1 MKKLISILVLMVA
14 FVAVSVAQ
22 DLTASNSAVYI
33 AKGATKDTLNKNSSI
48 TYTAF
53 VQNFAYAVK
62 FQVTQTEVSGYAKTK
77 TYLETSFD
85 NVLWTKLDSV
95 SVAETAKG
103 ISTLKNPYTQYI
115 RLRTVGL
122 DSTQTTRVK
131 YYLLIEKRP

>member
-1 MKKLISILVLMVA
+1 MKKLISILFLMVA

-22 DLTASNSAVYI
+22 NLTVSNSAVYI
-33 AKGATKDTLNKNSSI
+33 AKGATKDTLNKNGSI

-62 FQVTQTEVSGYAKTK
+62 FQVTQTQVSGYAKTK
-77 TYLETSFD
+77 TYVESSFD
-85 NVLWTKLDSV
+85 NVAWTKIDSV
-95 SVAETAKG
+95 SLAGTSKG
-103 ISTLKNPYTQYI
+103 VSTLKNPYTQYV

-131 YYLLIEKRP
+131 YYFLIEKRP

>member
-1 MKKLISILVLMVA
+1 MKKLISILFLMVA

-22 DLTASNSAVYI
+22 NLTVSNSAVYI
-33 AKGATKDTLNKNSSI
+33 AKGATKDTLNKDASI

-62 FQVTQTEVSGYAKTK
+62 FQVTQTQVSGYAKTK
-77 TYLETSFD
+77 TYVESSFD
-85 NVLWTKLDSV
+85 NVAWTKIDSV
-95 SVAETAKG
+95 SLSGTSKG
-103 ISTLKNPYTQYI
+103 VSTLKNPYTQYV

-131 YYLLIEKRP
+131 YYFLIEKRP

>member
-1 MKKLISILVLMVA
+1 MKRLISILVLMIA
-14 FVAVSVAQ
+14 FAAVSVAQ
-22 DLTASNSAVYI
+22 DLTVNNSAVYI
-33 AKGATKDTLNKNSSI
+33 VKGAAKDTLNKNASI
-48 TYTAF
+48 TCTAY
-53 VQNFAYAVK
+53 VPNFCYAAK
-62 FQVTQTEVSGYAKTK
+62 FQITQTEVSGYAKTK

>member
-1 MKKLISILVLMVA
+1 MKKLISILALMVA

-22 DLTASNSAVYI
+22 NLTVSNSAVYI
-33 AKGATKDTLNKNSSI
+33 AKGATKDTLNKDASI

-62 FQVTQTEVSGYAKTK
+62 FQVTQTQVSGYAKTK
-77 TYLETSFD
+77 TYVESSFD
-85 NVLWTKLDSV
+85 NVAWTKIDSV
-95 SVAETAKG
+95 SLSGTSKG
-103 ISTLKNPYTQYI
+103 VSTLKNPYTQYV

-131 YYLLIEKRP
+131 YYFLIEKRP

>member
-1 MKKLISILVLMVA
+1 MKKLISILALMVA

-22 DLTASNSAVYI
+22 NLTVSNSAVYI
-33 AKGATKDTLNKNSSI
+33 AKGATKDTLNKDASI

-62 FQVTQTEVSGYAKTK
+62 FQVTQTQVKGYAKTK

-95 SVAETAKG
+95 SVSETNKG
-103 ISTLKNPYTQYI
+103 ISVLKNPYTQYI

-122 DSTQTTRVK
+122 DSTQTTRIK
-131 YYLLIEKRP
+131 YFLLIEKRP

>member
-1 MKKLISILVLMVA
+1 MKRLISILALMVA

-33 AKGATKDTLNKNSSI
+33 AKGATKDTLNKNGSI

-62 FQVTQTEVSGYAKTK
+62 FQVTQTEISGYAKTK

>member
-1 MKKLISILVLMVA
+1 MKKLISILFLMVA

-22 DLTASNSAVYI
+22 NLTVSNSAVYI
-33 AKGATKDTLNKNSSI
+33 AKGATKDTLNKDASI

-62 FQVTQTEVSGYAKTK
+62 FQVTQTQVSGYAKTK
-77 TYLETSFD
+77 TYVESSFD
-85 NVLWTKLDSV
+85 NVAWTKIDSV
-95 SVAETAKG
+95 SLAGTSKG
-103 ISTLKNPYTQYI
+103 VSTLKNPYTQYV

-131 YYLLIEKRP
+131 YYFLIEKRP